1 MPETDIDSTVTT
13 DFTSTFQDFS
23 VDTETT
29 DAGSGHVEVRWQIED
44 FHKNLGYYKNVPE
57 LKAAIDTKA
66 NWVIGAGF
74 EADEETELL
83 LMSIKGNGKDSFNSI
98 LKNMWKMSIVA
109 GDSFAE
115 IIRDGVDLVNL
126 KPLDPNSMVIVQ
138 NKEGRII
145 RYEQVNKHKKPMHKF
160 EPDEM
165 FHLSRDRVADEIHGT
180 SIIPSV
186 EKIILARN
194 EAIEDFKKVMHRYVK
209 PFFIHHLD
217 TDDVGEIAKYK
228 ATYDTAKSDGE
239 DLFVPKGVV
248 VPELV
253 STAQNATLNP
263 LTWIN
268 NLTDYF
274 YQAVNTPQIIMGNA
288 KEFTDASG
296 KIVYLAFEQSV
307 KAEQLYIEEQVLGQL
322 NIEIELTFPA
332 SLQSDAVSDQPGET
346 DLQEEPQEPATQPN
360 DTTAEL
366 EGNT

>member
-1 MPETDIDSTVTT
+1 MPETDIDSTAASNITAELP
-13 DFTSTFQDFS
+13 DYS
-23 VDTETT
+23 VDTEIT
-29 DAGSGHVEVRWQIED
+29 DAAGPTMLTWQIED
-44 FHKNLGYYKNVPE
+44 FHKNLGYYKNIPE

-74 EADEETELL
+74 QADEETELL
-83 LMSIKGNGKDSFNSI
+83 LLSIKGNGKDSFNSI
-98 LKNMWKMSIVA
+98 LKNQWKMKVVA

-115 IIRDGVDLVNL
+115 IIRDEDDTLVNI

-138 NKEGRII
+138 NPQGRIV
-145 RYEQVNKHKKPMHKF
+145 RYTQVDKNKKAIADF
-160 EPDEM
+160 LPDEM
-165 FHLSRDRVADEIHGT
+165 FHLSRDRIADEIHGT
-180 SIIPSV
+180 SIIPAV
-186 EKIILARN
+186 EQIILSRN
-194 EAIEDFKKVMHRYVK
+194 EAMEDFKKVMHRYVK

-217 TDDVGEIAKYK
+217 TDDTGEIAKYK
-228 ATYDTAKSDGE
+228 ATYDSAKSDGE

-307 KAEQLYIEEQVLGQL
+307 KAEQLYIEEQVLNQL
-322 NIEIELTFPA
+322 NIEIDLEFPA
-332 SLQSDAVSDQPGET
+332 SLQSEAISDQPREE
-346 DLQEEPQEPATQPN
+346 LEEEPQEPAAQPN
-360 DTTAEL
+360 DVTAEL
-366 EGNT
+366 EGDT